1 MGRGMRLLSFCS
13 LAGLLSQLTPSQPA
27 IASSYSARLI
37 VAAKFDAVNRH
48 AISEIVALYA
58 DDATVTASDFCQ
70 PRVGRA
76 EVERTYRA
84 IFAAIRDAKVTIRD
98 YLVDGDKVAVRF
110 ILEST
115 IPGHAFK
122 VPISDF
128 FTVRNGLIV
137 ADDGYFDNR
146 GRACTP

>member
-1 MGRGMRLLSFCS
+1 MRTSAFCSIAGLSFQ
-13 LAGLLSQLTPSQPA
+13 LAPLQPA
-27 IASSYSARLI
+27 MANPHSPREV

-48 AISEIVALYA
+48 AVSEIVAFYA
-58 DDATVTASDFCQ
+58 DDATVTASDFCK

-84 IFAAIRDAKVTIRD
+84 IFAAIPDAKVTIRD
-98 YLVDGDKVAVRF
+98 YLVGDDRVAVRF

-115 IPGHAFK
+115 VPGRVFK
-122 VPISDF
+122 LPISDF
-128 FTVRNGLIV
+128 FTVRKGLI
-137 ADDGYFDNR
+137 AEDDGYFDNR